1 MESTLSKALSIC
13 EGNYKHLFDYSKI
26 YSFTTE
32 NIDGYINYFD
42 VTNKSL
48 LTVGSSGDQ
57 VLNAFFYGC
66 RDITLFD
73 INPFAKYYV
82 YLKMCAIYSLSY
94 EQFQTFFFKHGLETF
109 YNSGMFSREIFTKM
123 QSNLKAIDYDS
134 YYFFEKIFSSFSA
147 KKIRD
152 YLFDDDECRY
162 KVIRGFNAYLKDE
175 IAFLK
180 MKSLIKSF
188 DFRYINGNIF
198 DDNIDGKFDNIF
210 LSNLCTITSID
221 SLKKL
226 LEKLDIN
233 NLKDNGSMLFAYL
246 WDTYFNECRFD
257 DKWKE
262 IYNLQEVKK
271 IFEGFISE
279 YHQIKSAYDILWDE
293 DKKSDLVMIYRKR

>member
-42 VTNKSL
+42 LIDKSL

-66 RDITLFD
+66 RDIALFD

-82 YLKMCAIYSLSY
+82 YLKMCAIYTLNF
-94 EQFQTFFFKHGLETF
+94 EEFQTFFFKHGLESF
-109 YNSGMFSREIFTKM
+109 YNKDMFSKKIFSKM
-123 QSNLKAIDYDS
+123 QNNLKAIDYDS
-134 YYFFEKIFSSFSA
+134 FQFFEKIFSSFSA
-147 KKIRD
+147 KQIRD
-152 YLFDDDECRY
+152 YLFDDDECRN
-162 KVIRGFNAYLKDE
+162 KVIKNFNAYLKDVN
-175 IAFLK
+175 AFLK
-180 MKSLIKSF
+180 MKMMIKNF

-198 DDNIDGKFDNIF
+198 TDNVEGEFDNIF
-210 LSNLCTITSID
+210 LSNLCTITSIE

-226 LEKLDIN
+226 MEKLDRN

-246 WDTYFNECRFD
+246 WDTYFNEDTFD
-257 DKWKE
+257 ELWKE
-262 IYNLQEVKK
+262 IYNLQYVREG
-271 IFEGFISE
+271 FEGFISE
-279 YHQIKSAYDILWDE
+279 YHQIKSAYDFLWDE
-293 DKKSDLVMIYRKR
+293 NKKSDLVMIYRKR